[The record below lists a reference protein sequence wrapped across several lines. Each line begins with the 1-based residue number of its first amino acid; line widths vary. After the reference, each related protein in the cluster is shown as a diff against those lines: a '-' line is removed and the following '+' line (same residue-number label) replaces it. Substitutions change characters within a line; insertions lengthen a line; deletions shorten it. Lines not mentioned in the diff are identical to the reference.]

1 MSVKENEAACES
13 VNERRFA
20 EGMERAREMEETAEY
35 AAFVEKFVPKK
46 TTDECY
52 TPALVYEVVRGW
64 AVERYGLQGREIVRP
79 FYPGGDYE
87 RAEYPEGCVVIDNPP
102 FSMISKIC
110 AFYQKNEIPFFLF
123 APGLTLFSTN
133 AGKCNYVVTD
143 VRIRYVNAATV
154 NTGFVTNLGAAKI
167 TVAQDLRRALL
178 AANGNGKREM
188 LPKYEYTVEVIGI
201 QSVTAAAR
209 GGLDMEIMPEEL
221 YWLRQLDCQRT
232 RNKVV
237 YGTGFLTARNVA
249 DKIQA
254 AAAREKIQWELSE
267 REREIVRRL
276 GCGRKDED
284 G

>member
-1 MSVKENEAACES
+1 M
-13 VNERRFA
+13 
-20 EGMERAREMEETAEY
+20 
-35 AAFVEKFVPKK
+35 
-46 TTDECY
+46 
-52 TPALVYEVVRGW
+52 
-64 AVERYGLQGREIVRP
+64 
-79 FYPGGDYE
+79 
-87 RAEYPEGCVVIDNPP
+87 
-102 FSMISKIC
+102 
-110 AFYQKNEIPFFLF
+110 
-123 APGLTLFSTN
+123 
-133 AGKCNYVVTD
+133 VTD

-188 LPKYEYTVEVIGI
+188 LPKYEYPVEVIGI

-232 RNKVV
+232 RNKGV
-237 YGTGFLTARNVA
+237 YGTGFLAARNVA